1 MADVERQKLL
11 FMMKRAGEDQNVEA
25 QRQIAGMLEKYD
37 SENQTLMDIAPKPSG
52 QMYDTQQRGMGAQS
66 GAALAQIGEG
76 LQDVFGEE
84 GILTSEG
91 IAKRISNAKVGFA
104 KDPMASV
111 PLAVSRMMTA
121 AGDAVI
127 TGAKPFVMPVV
138 NAVGDALQ
146 PHVERTLEP
155 LVVLGNV
162 MAENENI
169 GPLLELA
176 EESFSA
182 FTEELKNY
190 PEEAKVIQ
198 AYFDT
203 AGLMSPATRLKNIS
217 AADVTTLEETGHNLV
232 RGGRAQVKGER
243 KALIQNMLDP
253 ISKHGRGR
261 TTIEGVT
268 RSKTYNPIEIEQE
281 AINVLSSLPSIKP
294 NAPYTTTF
302 NTVSDEIGN
311 TRNRLDARIAKA
323 GNPEIPMEAVLD
335 TLSTNATKALRS
347 PAILGNTEEALKKIL
362 AETQRQLEASDG
374 TALGL
379 LNARR
384 NVDKWILDS
393 RGSAFDGDF
402 ENAITASRRV
412 MADTLNTLV
421 SEAVPNVNVDEMLRK
436 QMLMYQAR
444 GVIEQ
449 KAIQEANTGIG
460 RAMQRV
466 ELVTGAK
473 LPVTPLAAAATG
485 GAGVALAASG
495 VMPYVGLGMAVAASG
510 YGLTRLAMSPTTKKG
525 LGQLLVGIGKAEKA
539 AKGNAQVLADL
550 KIDRALISSL
560 LTDLRVEE
568 EEQE

>member
-1 MADVERQKLL
+1 
-11 FMMKRAGEDQNVEA
+11 
-25 QRQIAGMLEKYD
+25 
-37 SENQTLMDIAPKPSG
+37 
-52 QMYDTQQRGMGAQS
+52 
-66 GAALAQIGEG
+66 
-76 LQDVFGEE
+76 
-84 GILTSEG
+84 
-91 IAKRISNAKVGFA
+91 
-104 KDPMASV
+104 
-111 PLAVSRMMTA
+111 
-121 AGDAVI
+121 
-127 TGAKPFVMPVV
+127 
-138 NAVGDALQ
+138 
-146 PHVERTLEP
+146 
-155 LVVLGNV
+155 
-162 MAENENI
+162 
-169 GPLLELA
+169 
-176 EESFSA
+176 
-182 FTEELKNY
+182 
-190 PEEAKVIQ
+190 
-198 AYFDT
+198 
-203 AGLMSPATRLKNIS
+203 
-217 AADVTTLEETGHNLV
+217 
-232 RGGRAQVKGER
+232 
-243 KALIQNMLDP
+243 MLDP

-281 AINVLSSLPSIKP
+281 AINVLASLPSIKP

-323 GNPEIPMEAVLD
+323 GNPEIPMESVLD
-335 TLSTNATKALRS
+335 TLATNATMALRS
-347 PAILGNTEEALKKIL
+347 PAVLGNTEEALKKIL

-421 SEAVPNVNVDEMLRK
+421 SEAVPNVNVDELLRK

-449 KAIQEANTGIG
+449 KAIQEANTAIG
-460 RAMQRV
+460 RALQRV

-473 LPVTPLAAAATG
+473 MPVTPLAATATG
-485 GAGVALAASG
+485 GAGVALMASG
-495 VMPYVGLGMAVAASG
+495 VMPYVGAGMVVAASG
-510 YGLTRLAMSPTTKKG
+510 YGITRLAMSPTTKKG

-550 KIDRALISSL
+550 KLDRAVISSL
-560 LTDLRVEE
+560 LTDLRVEK